1 MKNKILLFIF
11 IAFVISIA
19 FSFAPSESE
28 NAYFLNYKNK
38 LNSFEKVETELI
50 AKIKESDLS
59 STSKIE
65 QIKNEIFNVR
75 THFKGLDFWFRY
87 LDPLAHKK
95 INGPL
100 PVEWETE
107 VFEKYEKPYKREG
120 AGYTLALQYLEE
132 DHLDKN
138 TLLSLVTQSLQAT
151 KAYQADSIT
160 DELKKHHHFYLC
172 NRLYLLNLATIY
184 TTGFDCPEKE
194 NIVPELMAMMKD
206 VNEIYSSFNQSF
218 PNYCLNTNYLN
229 LYNQTIQFVANQ
241 PKDYLQF
248 DHYSFIRN
256 FINPLFT
263 INQQL
268 IIKYKV
274 YSKSFVDYSLNKQA
288 TSIFSKGLYNGQNIK
303 GIFLRVND
311 EKILAEIDKLGKLL
325 FYDPILS
332 GNNERSCASCH
343 KPTQFFTDTVSTT
356 SLQYNFNGFLERNT
370 PTLLNATYN
379 HLIMLDGKHINLQNQ
394 TKGVIISPKEMG
406 ANEAEVLQ
414 KVLSCNEYKT
424 AFTELLKQTPTEKE
438 ITMEHLVSAITFY
451 YSKFSKYNSPF
462 DDAMNLQANAT
473 ENVQQ
478 GFNTFMGKA
487 ECATCHFAPQF
498 NGVKPPYVGSEF
510 EVIGVPK
517 DLKYTG
523 ISEDN
528 GRYKI
533 NPATETLNA
542 FRTGTIRNAAN
553 TKPYMHNGVF
563 NTMEQV
569 IDFYNTG
576 GGVGNGLHIN
586 NQTLSADSLN
596 LTAIEKTNLIAFIN
610 SLNEQIPFE
619 KAPNKLPKSN
629 NKTLNKRKIGGTY

>member
-1 MKNKILLFIF
+1 MKNKILLLVF
-11 IAFVISIA
+11 IAFAIVIA
-19 FSFAPSESE
+19 FSFTPNEIE
-28 NAYFLNYKNK
+28 NSYFINYKNK
-38 LNSFEKVETELI
+38 LNSFEKEEAELI
-50 AKIKESDLS
+50 AQINESDLS

-65 QIKNEIFNVR
+65 QVKSKILSVR
-75 THFKGLDFWFRY
+75 TQFKGLDFWFRY
-87 LDPLAHKK
+87 LDPLSHKK

-107 VFEKYEKPYKREG
+107 VFEKHEKPYKREG
-120 AGYTLALQYLEE
+120 AGYTLALQYIEE
-132 DHLDKN
+132 EKLDKN
-138 TLLSLVTQSLQAT
+138 TLLSLVSQSLQAT

-184 TTGFDCPEKE
+184 TTGFDCPEKD
-194 NIVPELMAMMKD
+194 NIVPELLAMMKD
-206 VNEIYSSFNQSF
+206 VNEIYTSFNQSF
-218 PNYCLNTNYLN
+218 PNYSLNTKYLE
-229 LYNQTIQFVANQ
+229 LYNNVIKFVANQ
-241 PKDYLQF
+241 PKDYLHF
-248 DHYSFIRN
+248 DHYNFIRN
-256 FINPLFT
+256 FINPLFA

-268 IIKYKV
+268 LINYKV
-274 YSKSFVDYSLNKQA
+274 YSKSFVDYSLNKKA
-288 TSIFSKGLYNGQNIK
+288 TSIFSKELYNGQNSK

-311 EKILAEIDKLGKLL
+311 EKVLAEIDKLGKLL

-343 KPTQFFTDTVSTT
+343 KPTQLFTDTVSTT

-370 PTLLNATYN
+370 PTLLNANYN

-394 TKGVIISPKEMG
+394 SKGVITSSKEMG

-414 KVLSCNEYKT
+414 KVLSCDEYKT
-424 AFTELLKQTPTEKE
+424 AFTGLLKHTPTEKE
-438 ITMEHLVSAITFY
+438 INIEHLVSAITFY

-462 DDAMNLQANAT
+462 DDAMNLQTNAS

-517 DLKYTG
+517 DLKYTS

-533 NPATETLNA
+533 NPTTETLNA

-576 GGVGNGLHIN
+576 GGAGNGLHVN
-586 NQTLSADSLN
+586 NQTLSADSLH
-596 LTAIEKTNLIAFIN
+596 LTANEKTNLIAFIN

-629 NKTLNKRKIGGTY
+629 NKALNKRKIGGTY

>member
-11 IAFVISIA
+11 IAFAMVIA
-19 FSFAPSESE
+19 FSFSSVE
-28 NAYFLNYKNK
+28 NENSYFLNYKNK
-38 LNSFEKVETELI
+38 LNSFEKVEVELI
-50 AKIKESDLS
+50 NQINETDLS
-59 STSKIE
+59 STKKIEEIKSKILS
-65 QIKNEIFNVR
+65 VR
-75 THFKGLDFWFRY
+75 TKFKGLDFWFRY

-95 INGPL
+95 LNGPL

-107 VFEKYEKPYKREG
+107 VFEKQEKPYRREG

-132 DHLDKN
+132 ENLDKN
-138 TLLSLVTQSLQAT
+138 IILNLVTQSLQAT

-160 DELKKHHHFYLC
+160 NELQKHHHFYLC

-184 TTGFDCPEKE
+184 TSGFDCPEKE

-206 VNEIYSSFNQSF
+206 VNEIYTSFNQSF
-218 PNYCLNTNYLN
+218 PDYILNINYIN
-229 LYNQTIQFVANQ
+229 LYNQAIQFVASQ
-241 PKDYLQF
+241 PEDYSKF
-248 DHYSFIRN
+248 DHYNFIRN
-256 FINPLFT
+256 FVNPLFA

-268 IIKYKV
+268 IINYKV

-311 EKILAEIDKLGKLL
+311 EKVLAEIDKIGKLL

-343 KPTQFFTDTVSTT
+343 KPAQFFTDTVAST
-356 SLQYNFNGFLERNT
+356 SIQYNFKGSLERNS
-370 PTLLNATYN
+370 PTLINAIYN

-394 TKGVIISPKEMG
+394 NKGVITSTKEMG
-406 ANEAEVLQ
+406 SNEAEVLQ

-462 DDAMNLQANAT
+462 DDAMNLKADAA
-473 ENVQQ
+473 ESVQQ

-517 DLKYTG
+517 DMKYTG
-523 ISEDN
+523 ISDDK
-528 GRYKI
+528 GRYNI
-533 NPATETLNA
+533 NPAPETLNA
-542 FRTGTIRNAAN
+542 FRTGTIRNAEK

-586 NQTLSADSLN
+586 NQTLSADSLH
-596 LTAIEKTNLIAFIN
+596 LTNNEKTNLIAFIN
-610 SLNEQIPFE
+610 SLTEKIPFE
-619 KAPNKLPKSN
+619 SAPKKLPKSD
-629 NKTLNKRKIGGTY
+629 NKILNKRKVGGTY

>member
-1 MKNKILLFIF
+1 M
-11 IAFVISIA
+11 VIA
-19 FSFAPSESE
+19 FSFNSGEIE
-28 NAYFLNYKNK
+28 NPYFLNYKNK
-38 LNSFEKVETELI
+38 LNSFEKLESELVAQI
-50 AKIKESDLS
+50 NESDLT
-59 STSKIE
+59 STKKIEEVKSKILS
-65 QIKNEIFNVR
+65 VR
-75 THFKGLDFWFRY
+75 TKFKGLDFWFRY

-100 PVEWETE
+100 PIEWETE
-107 VFEKYEKPYKREG
+107 VFEKHEKPYRREG
-120 AGYTLALQYLEE
+120 AGYTLALQYLEAE
-132 DHLDKN
+132 NIDKN
-138 TLLSLVTQSLQAT
+138 TLLNLVTQSLQAT

-160 DELKKHHHFYLC
+160 NELQKHHHFYLC

-184 TTGFDCPEKE
+184 TSGFDCPEKE
-194 NIVPELMAMMKD
+194 NIVPELMSMMND
-206 VNEIYSSFNQSF
+206 VNEIYTSFNQSF
-218 PNYCLNTNYLN
+218 PTYNLTKNYLN
-229 LYNQTIQFVANQ
+229 LYKQAIQFVANQ

-256 FINPLFT
+256 FVNPLFA
-263 INQQL
+263 INQQFL
-268 IIKYKV
+268 VNYKV

-288 TSIFSKGLYNGQNIK
+288 SSIFSKGLYNGQNIK
-303 GIFLRVND
+303 GVFLRVND

-343 KPTQFFTDTVSTT
+343 KPTEFFTDNVATT
-356 SLQYNFNGFLERNT
+356 SIQLNFNGSLERNT

-394 TKGVIISPKEMG
+394 TKGVITSPKEMG
-406 ANEAEVLQ
+406 AIEAEVLK
-414 KVLSCNEYKT
+414 KVLSCNEYKYYL
-424 AFTELLKQTPTEKE
+424 TELLKQTPTEKE
-438 ITMEHLVSAITFY
+438 ITIDHLVSAITFY

-462 DDAMNLQANAT
+462 DDAMNLQENAS
-473 ENVQQ
+473 ESVQQ

-517 DLKYTG
+517 DIKYTG
-523 ISEDN
+523 LSEDK
-528 GRYKI
+528 GRYNI

-542 FRTGTIRNAAN
+542 FRTGTIRNAEK

-563 NTMEQV
+563 NSMEQV

-576 GGVGNGLHIN
+576 GGVGNGLKIN
-586 NQTLSADSLN
+586 NQTLSSDSLHLSAN
-596 LTAIEKTNLIAFIN
+596 EKTNLIAFIN
-610 SLNEQIPFE
+610 SLTEQIPFE
-619 KAPNKLPKSN
+619 NVFKKLPKSN
-629 NKTLNKRKIGGTY
+629 NKILNKRKIGGTY